1 MKLILEDVLSKIL
14 KSLERGY
21 LSATVEYHFVNTDT
35 ELQDAVNSNNDY
47 AVFFGRKALI
57 TREDRFKSMLKEML
71 KGINFELD
79 YCDVSY
85 DNRGNIVNVLLSVS
99 LEGERNGL

>member
-21 LSATVEYHFVNTDT
+21 LDATVEYHFVNTDT
-35 ELQDAVNSNNDY
+35 ELQDAVNSHNDY

-57 TREDRFKSMLKEML
+57 TREDKFKSMLREML

-85 DNRGNIVNVLLSVS
+85 DRYGNIVNVLLKVR
-99 LEGERNGL
+99 GA